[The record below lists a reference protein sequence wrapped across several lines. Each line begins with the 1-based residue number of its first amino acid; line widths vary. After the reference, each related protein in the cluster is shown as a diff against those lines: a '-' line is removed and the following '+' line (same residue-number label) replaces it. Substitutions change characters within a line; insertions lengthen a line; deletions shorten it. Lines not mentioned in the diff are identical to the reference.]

1 VADALVARQGRFG
14 ALLNLA
20 DALEAG
26 HDDRVEAL
34 CSELSLSVGALAR
47 ARRHTSE
54 PADTPRAWE
63 RTQGV
68 SA

>member
-1 VADALVARQGRFG
+1 
-14 ALLNLA
+14 LLNLA

-26 HDDRVEAL
+26 HNDQVEAL

-54 PADTPRAWE
+54 PADTSRAWE

-68 SA
+68 TA